1 MSVVDRSV
9 HEEGIRA
16 IFDPRSVAIYGI
28 SERTSLR
35 IAENM
40 TVPGVPFYGI
50 NPTKTEACGVPCFP
64 TIGDCPAVPEMV
76 VMGVGRRPGEKL
88 FFGDTAAALLEK
100 SERSLLFVAS

>member
-1 MSVVDRSV
+1 MSITERPLLTTDLD
-9 HEEGIRA
+9 GIFRPA
-16 IFDPRSVAIYGI
+16 SVAIYGI
-28 SERTSLR
+28 SERTSMR

-40 TVPGVPFYGI
+40 TVQGVPFYGI
-50 NPTKTEACGVPCFP
+50 NPTRSEACGVTCYPSMA
-64 TIGDCPAVPEMV
+64 DLPAAPEMV